1 MFIAFSEKRIDVAQ
15 LLEGTKEREEA
26 RFILQNSFRDH
37 LSADWHEIEAWA
49 KDLEAR
55 YEGPFEYKPGEV
67 FWDMNN
73 TRSDHYFV
81 LDGLVAEVWR
91 SANDESFIYA
101 FVGGGEYCTNEF
113 QYLLGEPSCS
123 RFEVIQPT
131 RVLILRQEEE
141 LQVRQSASPWEQLS
155 FKVGRAILKKRRER
169 LRLLS
174 GDRKTHLLRIF
185 EKYPGAQAWT
195 TKEQLA
201 SYLGV
206 SRATVYRIMDGL
218 GLFASK
224 EVL

>member
-1 MFIAFSEKRIDVAQ
+1 MFIGFSVKRIDVAK
-15 LLEGTKEREEA
+15 LLEGTKERNEA
-26 RFILQNSFRDH
+26 HFILRDSFREY
-37 LSADWHEIEAWA
+37 LSADWQEIEAWA

-67 FWDMNN
+67 FWDMGD

-91 SANDESFIYA
+91 SSNDESFIYA

-113 QYLLGEPSCS
+113 QYLFGEPSQS

-141 LQVRQSASPWEQLS
+141 LQVRLSSSPWEQLS

-174 GDRKTHLLRIF
+174 GDRETHLRRTF
-185 EKYPGAQAWT
+185 DKYPGAQTWA

-206 SRATVYRIMDGL
+206 SRATVYRILDRL
-218 GLFASK
+218 GLIVSK
-224 EVL
+224 ETV

>member
-1 MFIAFSEKRIDVAQ
+1 VFIEFSVKRIDVAK
-15 LLEGTKEREEA
+15 LLQGTKEREEA
-26 RFILQNSFRDH
+26 RFALRNSFREH
-37 LSADWHEIEAWA
+37 LSADWHEIEDWA

-55 YEGPFEYKPGEV
+55 YEGPFEYRPGEV
-67 FWDMNN
+67 FWDMDD

-91 SANDESFIYA
+91 SSNDESFIYA

-113 QYLLGEPSCS
+113 QYLFGEPSQS

-141 LQVRQSASPWEQLS
+141 VRFRTASSPWEQLS
-155 FKVGRAILKKRRER
+155 FKVGRSILKKRRER

-174 GDRKTHLLRIF
+174 GDRETHLRRTF
-185 EKYPGAQAWT
+185 DKYPGALTWV

-206 SRATVYRIMDGL
+206 SRATVYRILDRL
-218 GLFASK
+218 GLIGSK
-224 EVL
+224 ETV

>member
-1 MFIAFSEKRIDVAQ
+1 VFIEFSVKRIDVAK
-15 LLEGTKEREEA
+15 LLQGTKEREEA
-26 RFILQNSFRDH
+26 RFALRNSFREH
-37 LSADWHEIEAWA
+37 LSADWHEIEDWA

-55 YEGPFEYKPGEV
+55 YEGPFEYRPGEV
-67 FWDMNN
+67 FWDMDD

-91 SANDESFIYA
+91 SSNDESFIYA

-113 QYLLGEPSCS
+113 QYLFGEPSKS

-141 LQVRQSASPWEQLS
+141 VQFRTASSPWEQLS
-155 FKVGRAILKKRRER
+155 FKVGRSILKKRRER

-174 GDRKTHLLRIF
+174 GDRETHLRRTF
-185 EKYPGAQAWT
+185 DKYPGALTWV

-206 SRATVYRIMDGL
+206 SRATVYRILDRL
-218 GLFASK
+218 GLIGSK
-224 EVL
+224 ETV

>member
-1 MFIAFSEKRIDVAQ
+1 MFIEFSVKRIDVAK
-15 LLEGTKEREEA
+15 LLQGAKEREEA
-26 RFILQNSFRDH
+26 RLALRNSFREH
-37 LSADWHEIEAWA
+37 LSADWHEIEDWA

-55 YEGPFEYKPGEV
+55 YEGPFEYRPGEV
-67 FWDMNN
+67 FWDMDD

-81 LDGLVAEVWR
+81 LDGLVAEVWK
-91 SANDESFIYA
+91 SSNDESFIYA

-113 QYLLGEPSCS
+113 QYLFGEPSKS

-141 LQVRQSASPWEQLS
+141 VQFRTASSPWEQLS
-155 FKVGRAILKKRRER
+155 FKVGRSILKKRRER

-174 GDRKTHLLRIF
+174 GDRETHLRRTF
-185 EKYPGAQAWT
+185 DKYPGALTWV

-206 SRATVYRIMDGL
+206 SRATVYRILDRL
-218 GLFASK
+218 GLIGSK
-224 EVL
+224 ETV

>member
-1 MFIAFSEKRIDVAQ
+1 VFIEFSVKRIDVAK
-15 LLEGTKEREEA
+15 LLQGAKEREEA
-26 RFILQNSFRDH
+26 RLALRNSFREH
-37 LSADWHEIEAWA
+37 LSADWHEIEDWA

-55 YEGPFEYKPGEV
+55 YEGPFEYRPGEV
-67 FWDMNN
+67 FWDMDD

-81 LDGLVAEVWR
+81 LDGLVAEVWK
-91 SANDESFIYA
+91 SSNDESFIYA

-113 QYLLGEPSCS
+113 QYLFGEPSKS

-141 LQVRQSASPWEQLS
+141 VQFRTASSPWEQLS
-155 FKVGRAILKKRRER
+155 FKVGRSILKKRRER

-174 GDRKTHLLRIF
+174 GDRETHLRRTF
-185 EKYPGAQAWT
+185 DKYPGALTWV

-206 SRATVYRIMDGL
+206 SRATVYRILDRL
-218 GLFASK
+218 GLIGSK
-224 EVL
+224 ETV

>member
-1 MFIAFSEKRIDVAQ
+1 MFIEFLVNRIDVAH
-15 LLEGTKEREEA
+15 LLKGAKERDEA
-26 RFILQNSFRDH
+26 RFTLRKSFH
-37 LSADWHEIEAWA
+37 EYLAADWHEIEDWA
-49 KDLEAR
+49 NDLAAR

-67 FWDMNN
+67 LWDMDD
-73 TRSDHYFV
+73 TRSDYFFV

-91 SANDESFIYA
+91 SSNNESFIYA

-113 QYLLGEPSCS
+113 QYLFREPSQS

-141 LQVRQSASPWEQLS
+141 VKFRMASSPWEQLS

-174 GDRKTHLLRIF
+174 GDRETHLLRTF
-185 EKYPGAQAWT
+185 DKYPGAQTWV

-206 SRATVYRIMDGL
+206 SRATVYRILDRL
-218 GLFASK
+218 GLIGSK
-224 EVL
+224 ETF

>member
-1 MFIAFSEKRIDVAQ
+1 MAK
-15 LLEGTKEREEA
+15 LLQGTKEREEA
-26 RFILQNSFRDH
+26 RFALRNSFREH
-37 LSADWHEIEAWA
+37 LSADWHEIEDWA

-55 YEGPFEYKPGEV
+55 YEGPFEYRPGEV
-67 FWDMNN
+67 FWDMDD

-91 SANDESFIYA
+91 SSNDESFIYA

-113 QYLLGEPSCS
+113 QYLFGEPSQS

-141 LQVRQSASPWEQLS
+141 VRFRTASSPWEQLS
-155 FKVGRAILKKRRER
+155 FKVGRSILKKRRER

-174 GDRKTHLLRIF
+174 GDRETHLRRTF
-185 EKYPGAQAWT
+185 DKYPGALTWV

-206 SRATVYRIMDGL
+206 SRATVYRILDRL
-218 GLFASK
+218 GLIGSK
-224 EVL
+224 ETV

>member
-1 MFIAFSEKRIDVAQ
+1 MAK
-15 LLEGTKEREEA
+15 LLQGTKERDEA
-26 RFILQNSFRDH
+26 RFALRNSFREH
-37 LSADWHEIEAWA
+37 LSADWHEIEDWA
-49 KDLEAR
+49 KALEAR
-55 YEGPFEYKPGEV
+55 YEGPFEYMPGEV
-67 FWDMNN
+67 FWDMDD

-91 SANDESFIYA
+91 SSNDESFIYA

-113 QYLLGEPSCS
+113 QYLFGEPSQS

-141 LQVRQSASPWEQLS
+141 VQFRTASSPWEQLS
-155 FKVGRAILKKRRER
+155 FKVGRSILKKRRER

-174 GDRKTHLLRIF
+174 GDRETHLRRTF
-185 EKYPGAQAWT
+185 DKYPGALTWV

-206 SRATVYRIMDGL
+206 SRATVYRILDRL
-218 GLFASK
+218 GLIGSK
-224 EVL
+224 ETV